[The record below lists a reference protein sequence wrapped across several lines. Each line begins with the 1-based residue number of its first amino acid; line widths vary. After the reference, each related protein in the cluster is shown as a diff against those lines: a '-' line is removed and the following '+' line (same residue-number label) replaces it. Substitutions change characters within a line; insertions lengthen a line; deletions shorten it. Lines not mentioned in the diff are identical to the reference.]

1 MFLLFFSQEPIM
13 MFVYI
18 NIRGENNNIL
28 IFYIVYDIIS
38 NCLHY
43 INMKHI
49 SDAFISS

>member
-1 MFLLFFSQEPIM
+1 MFLLFFSQEPI

-38 NCLHY
+38 NCLHQ